1 MTTAETSRV
10 AYAFLISSGL
20 GQTLRSEVLRYMA
33 DACNEPRYRGV
44 FTRRQIE
51 AVLCTPSGRAEVL
64 ATYGWE
70 VRDSV
75 DHGRR
80 MEEMS
85 KSSDG
90 VLLRVGETQNV
101 HSNLLNQAYEI
112 NPNPTPEMATGRRDN
127 ILSRQAVLERLIEEF
142 ELWVLPEIA
151 EHSPTY
157 RRLQFAFRYARS
169 GEPYPARVEEI
180 RRRRRQVLQPPAAV
194 EDDIGI

>member
-33 DACNEPRYRGV
+33 DACDEPRYRGV

-51 AVLCTPSGRAEVL
+51 AVLCTPSGRAGVL
-64 ATYGWE
+64 ATYGWDA
-70 VRDSV
+70 RDSV

-112 NPNPTPEMATGRRDN
+112 NPNPTPEMAMGHGDN
-127 ILSRQAVLERLIEEF
+127 VLSRQAAIERLIEEI
-142 ELWVLPEIA
+142 ELWALPNISQDSA
-151 EHSPTY
+151 TY
-157 RRLQFAFRYARS
+157 RRLRFACRYARNR
-169 GEPYPARVEEI
+169 EPYPARVEEI
-180 RRRRRQVLQPPAAV
+180 RRDRRRVLQPAAP
-194 EDDIGI
+194 EDDTGI